1 MPPNAPPPAPP
12 SQLRDA
18 AKTPSAIAKPQW
30 LVSVRDL
37 AEATRAVEFDVDIL
51 DLKEPDRGA
60 LAPVAFPIWQQVAR
74 QAAAW
79 SAAGKDG
86 PLLSAALGE
95 SDQAV
100 GLADQVPPQF
110 AFAKAGPSGCSTPDQ
125 IRGMWEAVEKRIPD
139 RAELVAVA
147 YADHRSA
154 DCLPAEAIL
163 ELAARH
169 GFRRILLDTFEK
181 NGRSSIDL
189 MNAQRLLDFGRQA
202 YRRQLWWSLAGAISL
217 GQVTGISELIPP
229 PEFRPDCFAVRGDV
243 CDGNRTA
250 TLSPDKMRQWM
261 RALGECPGSAQP

>member
-1 MPPNAPPPAPP
+1 M
-12 SQLRDA
+12 
-18 AKTPSAIAKPQW
+18 KTPPAIAKPQW

-37 AEATRAVEFDVDIL
+37 VEATRAVEFDVDIL

-60 LAPVAFPIWQQVAR
+60 LAPVGVQIWQQLAR
-74 QAAAW
+74 QTACW
-79 SAAGKDG
+79 STAGKDA
-86 PLLSAALGE
+86 PMLSAALGE

-110 AFAKAGPSGCSTPDQ
+110 AFAKAGPSGCNKPDQ

-139 RAELVAVA
+139 PVELVAVA

-163 ELAARH
+163 DLAARH

-189 MNAQRLLDFGRQA
+189 MTAQRLSNFGRQA
-202 YRRQLWWSLAGAISL
+202 YRRQLWWSLAGSITL
-217 GQVTGISELIPP
+217 GHVSGIAELIPP
-229 PEFRPDCFAVRGDV
+229 PEFRPNCFAVRGAV
-243 CDGNRTA
+243 CDGDRTG

-261 RALGECPGSAQP
+261 RVLGECAGDVQP